1 MCTHSRTHTYT
12 LSNTHSLSHTH
23 THIYTLAHIHSLSPV
38 CVRVHA
44 RVCPEGG
51 QERVSDP
58 LEQEL
63 EVTVSHLV
71 VVTELRSPGR
81 VGHFLNL

>member
-1 MCTHSRTHTYT
+1 MHILLHTHTRTHT
-12 LSNTHSLSHTH
+12 SMC
-23 THIYTLAHIHSLSPV
+23 AGPG
-38 CVRVHA
+38 
-44 RVCPEGG
+44 GG

-63 EVTVSHLV
+63 QVTVSRLV

-81 VGHFLNL
+81 VGHFLNH